1 MKVLVLG
8 HTGMLGHTVVDYLKK
23 ESQSIDKVIIDWK
36 WERWP
41 DDEFLTKIVN
51 ADVDYVINCIGAI
64 PQRTWTKDFDIN
76 YELPIWLDKNLECR
90 VIHPCTDCE
99 MDNDHYGIS
108 KVNASDYIKVDGMR
122 TKIIKTSIIG
132 HELNSSNSLLDWFL
146 NSKGSV
152 SGYTQAM
159 WNGNTTLEWAI
170 TCLDLMHNWDSYK
183 TENVIKSYCISKY
196 ELLLEI
202 QDVYGGNVI
211 RVDKDDRPMPNKCLT
226 SGIQKNP
233 ISIQLKELKD
243 FYER

>member
-8 HTGMLGHTVVDYLKK
+8 HTGMLGHTVVDYFKK

-76 YELPIWLDKNLECR
+76 YELPIWLVKNLECR
-90 VIHPCTDCE
+90 VIHPGTDCE

-122 TKIIKTSIIG
+122 TKIINVT
-132 HELNSSNSLLDWFL
+132 F
-146 NSKGSV
+146 
-152 SGYTQAM
+152 
-159 WNGNTTLEWAI
+159 NG
-170 TCLDLMHNWDSYK
+170 C
-183 TENVIKSYCISKY
+183 C
-196 ELLLEI
+196 
-202 QDVYGGNVI
+202 
-211 RVDKDDRPMPNKCLT
+211 
-226 SGIQKNP
+226 
-233 ISIQLKELKD
+233 QL
-243 FYER
+243 